1 MYKRIIKA
9 QIEAKMFKGKAIIL
23 VGPRQ
28 VGKTTLA
35 TEILKT
41 GKRKWEKES
50 IKFNC
55 DNPTDRESLTEKD
68 FEFLQ
73 NLIGEQKIILIDEA
87 QKVETIGQTIK
98 LLVEGFGKTKQIIA
112 TGSSSINLLE
122 KTTEPLTGRKVVFYL
137 YPLSAEE
144 LLGEKGSLRWQK
156 ELEAFLRFGS
166 YPEVIKAQSR
176 KGKINVLTELS
187 SSYLYKDVFEF
198 QQIRNATVINDL
210 LRALA
215 LQIGSQVSY
224 SEIASL
230 IGIDRKTV
238 ERYVDLLEKNYI
250 IFRHS
255 PYSKNIRR
263 TISRMNKIY
272 FFDLGIRNAILNDF
286 NELENRNDVGALW
299 ENFLAVERLKFQTYH
314 NIHCTNY
321 FLRTYDGVEIDWLE
335 AGGGK
340 LAGFEFKWKRSGGV
354 GRKKR
359 QRAGI
364 DCLLIRPDSIKG
376 FIV

>member
-1 MYKRIIKA
+1 MYKRLIQA

-35 TEILKT
+35 TEILKAS
-41 GKRKWEKES
+41 KQKWEKEV
-50 IKFNC
+50 IRFNC
-55 DNPTDRESLTEKD
+55 DNPTDRASLSEKD

-98 LLVEGFGKTKQIIA
+98 LLVEGFGKTKQVIA

-122 KTTEPLTGRKVVFYL
+122 KTAEPLTGRKVVFHL
-137 YPLSAEE
+137 YPLSAQE
-144 LLGEKGSLRWQK
+144 LLAQKGGLRWQK

-166 YPEVIKAQSR
+166 YPEVINAQGQ
-176 KGKINVLTELS
+176 KGKIEVLKELS
-187 SSYLYKDVFEF
+187 SSYLYKDVLEF
-198 QQIRNATVINDL
+198 QQIRNAKVINDL

-224 SEIASL
+224 SELASL

-250 IFRHS
+250 IFRHQ

-272 FFDLGIRNAILNDF
+272 FFDLGMRNVILNDF

-314 NIHCTNY
+314 QLHCTNY
-321 FLRTYDGVEIDWLE
+321 FLRTYDGAEIDWLE
-335 AGGGK
+335 ASGGK
-340 LAGFEFKWKRSGGV
+340 LAGFEFKWKRSSGTV
-354 GRKKR
+354 QKTRE
-359 QRAGI
+359 RAGI
-364 DCLLIRPDSIKG
+364 VCSLVCPDSIKG
-376 FIV
+376 FII